1 MDDFF
6 SNLAKFF
13 GGIAG
18 DQNTNA
24 GLSIHDV
31 SSEDREIFGD
41 NPIAVPFTYRERKA
55 HDNQNKNGTYKS
67 GFLLVPS
74 YSRYDITD
82 KNLIDNRGTVSV
94 LGAELDDGT
103 KLNYDQTLKFL
114 NSLSKDNDFKVSR
127 HSLSDNSSLWY
138 DSENDNYYPMS
149 GYSNMLSE
157 TFDHGRAFP
166 KIDYLTHEERKN
178 FADNLRKVL
187 SALNAE
193 NEFAKSSRYS
203 QGAPEIW
210 RSLRGEDS
218 SYGHKLDNTYD
229 FIKNYRGL

>member
-6 SNLAKFF
+6 GNLAKFF

-31 SSEDREIFGD
+31 SSGDREIFGD
-41 NPIAVPFTYRERKA
+41 SPIAVPFTYRDTKA
-55 HDNQNKNGTYKS
+55 HDNQTKNGTYRS

-103 KLNYDQTLKFL
+103 KLNYNQTLNFL
-114 NSLSKDNDFKVSR
+114 NSLNKDNDFKVSR
-127 HSLSDNSSLWY
+127 HSLGNNSSLWY
-138 DSENDNYYPMS
+138 DEENDNYYPMS
-149 GYSNMLSE
+149 GYSNALSE
-157 TFDHGRAFP
+157 VFDRGRAYP
-166 KIDYLTHEERKN
+166 KIDYLTKEERNN
-178 FADNLRKVL
+178 FTDNLRKVL
-187 SALNAE
+187 SVMNKE
-193 NEFAKSSRYS
+193 NQFAKTSIYE

-218 SYGHKLDNTYD
+218 SYGHKLDNAYD